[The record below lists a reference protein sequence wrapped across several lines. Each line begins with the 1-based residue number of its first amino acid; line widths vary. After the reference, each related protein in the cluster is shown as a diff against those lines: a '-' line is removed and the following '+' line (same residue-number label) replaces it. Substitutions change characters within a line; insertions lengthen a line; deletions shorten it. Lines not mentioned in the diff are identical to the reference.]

1 LYVPAPPAHCQNLN
15 QYKRLIDFLYLAYI
29 EDWVIFTRIN
39 SPSFDFNLVCSAL
52 GPKGGAARRCHMAC
66 ACQKESP
73 MKNFLK
79 KFRKGESGATAI
91 EYGLIAALIAVV
103 LISSLTRLG
112 NNMGT
117 RFNSIG
123 NSVGSR

>member
-1 LYVPAPPAHCQNLN
+1 MQRKATRLEDVILRAHVGR
-15 QYKRLIDFLYLAYI
+15 KRPLKKFL
-29 EDWVIFTRIN
+29 
-39 SPSFDFNLVCSAL
+39 
-52 GPKGGAARRCHMAC
+52 
-66 ACQKESP
+66 Q
-73 MKNFLK
+73 

-112 NNMGT
+112 NNMST

-123 NSVGSR
+123 SSVGSR

>member
-1 LYVPAPPAHCQNLN
+1 
-15 QYKRLIDFLYLAYI
+15 
-29 EDWVIFTRIN
+29 
-39 SPSFDFNLVCSAL
+39 
-52 GPKGGAARRCHMAC
+52 
-66 ACQKESP
+66 
-73 MKNFLK
+73 MKKFLK

-112 NNMGT
+112 NNMSG

>member
-1 LYVPAPPAHCQNLN
+1 MCSLQRKASRLVDVISRSHVRR
-15 QYKRLIDFLYLAYI
+15 KRPLKKFL
-29 EDWVIFTRIN
+29 
-39 SPSFDFNLVCSAL
+39 
-52 GPKGGAARRCHMAC
+52 
-66 ACQKESP
+66 Q
-73 MKNFLK
+73 

-112 NNMGT
+112 NNMGG

-123 NSVGSR
+123 NSVGTSR

>member
-1 LYVPAPPAHCQNLN
+1 
-15 QYKRLIDFLYLAYI
+15 LIEFLYLAYI
-29 EDWVIFTRIN
+29 EEWVAFTRIN
-39 SPSFDFNLVCSAL
+39 SPSFDFNLVCSNL
-52 GPKGGAARRCHMAC
+52 GLKGGAARRCHMAC

-73 MKNFLK
+73 MKKFLK

-112 NNMGT
+112 TNMGA

-123 NSVGSR
+123 TSVGSR

>member
-1 LYVPAPPAHCQNLN
+1 M
-15 QYKRLIDFLYLAYI
+15 KKFL
-29 EDWVIFTRIN
+29 
-39 SPSFDFNLVCSAL
+39 
-52 GPKGGAARRCHMAC
+52 
-66 ACQKESP
+66 Q
-73 MKNFLK
+73 

-123 NSVGSR
+123 TSVGSR